1 MIAKMPSAEMVVS
14 VGVYHEKTT
23 CTRELSRSSP
33 ERFQLFATSDERS
46 SVVANTSVI
55 EDQDLQWRS

>member
-14 VGVYHEKTT
+14 VGMYYENMT
-23 CTRELSRSSP
+23 CTRELRRSSP
-33 ERFQLFATSDERS
+33 ERFQLFTTSDERS